1 MPSSA
6 RVSVED
12 ATQTSGDTATCVVLV
27 RGREGALPTGHV
39 SETAI
44 TRNGD
49 DPPVSLRVVRILRF
63 KEVPFFDPP
72 HAAKLELTG
81 PGAGTLQGF
90 THLLVSQPGQ
100 ETHSR

>member
-1 MPSSA
+1 M
-6 RVSVED
+6 
-12 ATQTSGDTATCVVLV
+12 VLV
-27 RGREGALPTGHV
+27 RCLEGAISTGDV
-39 SETAI
+39 FDTAI
-44 TRNGD
+44 TLNGD